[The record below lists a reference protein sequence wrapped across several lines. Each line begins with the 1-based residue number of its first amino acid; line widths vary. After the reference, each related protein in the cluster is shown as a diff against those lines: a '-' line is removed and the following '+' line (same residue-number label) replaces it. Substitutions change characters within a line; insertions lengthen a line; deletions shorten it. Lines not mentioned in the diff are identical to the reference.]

1 MTKFNISNRLLGIAK
16 MVDLNSTIV
25 DVGCDH
31 ALLDVYLFKNK
42 HIKKSIATDIT
53 EGAVKSALRNV
64 KLYNASL
71 VDVRLGDGLSTI
83 TTKDNVD
90 TVIISG
96 LGNGKI
102 IKILNDSIDKLL
114 RVDTIIIQSNTGYYY
129 VRKELNK
136 MGYHVIDECLV
147 KERGIIYVIIKFKKG
162 LVKHSKKELYFGPIL
177 LKNKEPLFLEL
188 INNEIIKNN
197 EIIIK
202 LPPSR
207 IFKKIK
213 LKLKNKWLK
222 KETLL

>member
-1 MTKFNISNRLLGIAK
+1 MTKINISNRLLGIAK

-31 ALLDVYLFKNK
+31 ALLDIYLLKNK
-42 HIKKSIATDIT
+42 FVKKAVATDIT
-53 EGAVKSALRNV
+53 EGAVKGALRNV
-64 KLYNASL
+64 KLYNVSL

-83 TTKDNVD
+83 TPKDNID

-102 IKILNDSIDKLL
+102 VKMLKDSIDKLL
-114 RVDTIIIQSNTGYYY
+114 KVDTIIIQSNTGYYC

-136 MGYHVIDECLV
+136 MGYYVKDERLV
-147 KERGIIYVIIKFKKG
+147 KERNIIYVIIKFKKG
-162 LVKHSKKELYFGPIL
+162 FVKYSKKELYFGPVL

-188 INNEIIKNN
+188 INKELNKNN
-197 EIIIK
+197 EIIIQ
-202 LPPSR
+202 LPPSK
-207 IFKKIK
+207 ILKKIK